1 LANNVSGGLT
11 KTGLGNLTL
20 NTSCTYTGPTV
31 VNAGKLTLA
40 GIDFASPITVKNA
53 GTLAGY
59 TKTGSFTVYP
69 TTTVETGGTLAPSAV
84 DAYNFDVDSLNLADD
99 STLHFTLD
107 ALGYSSFINVSNNVA
122 KVGTDPITVNVSYSG
137 TPINDVTVLQTL
149 YGSIDGDITFALPGG
164 LPTYDSTDAIH
175 GAASIYTDY
184 ANGFVQIKAAGVLTD
199 VVPTWN
205 DLAGG
210 DWNDTGN
217 WGTAPPNPYPQNSGD
232 RAMFVRSLGAGTIP
246 VNLNVSPTLSS
257 MIFDSPMGESY
268 QIDPSDSGK
277 SITLDSSIAKNWY
290 IAVLS
295 GSHTVNADIAM
306 AAGDGQ
312 ALVKVPVASHLTLGG
327 SLGNLTT
334 AAGFTFQST
343 GTLTGNQWDNTMA
356 ITHGVLTLG
365 GNSSFTGPL
374 TMTGYGRLEML
385 QPTSLGTGTAALT
398 LDGQLAYLGAPAT
411 PTTVTIDRNV
421 VFAGAGFLNG
431 VEVPSANVNL
441 NFTGSLSLAPTTN
454 AFRKTGAG
462 TLTFSNA
469 GTNTLPD
476 GDIQVEEGA
485 LKIENGTFD
494 KARVNIYFQNGA
506 GDFFIADTAG
516 KSASLTVDKGA
527 TLTSDGMMIVGANG
541 AAGTLNVT
549 GDSQVTIGQLAKFG
563 VGGTAYI
570 NVDGTSAELHSTLT
584 CLGANW
590 LGGRDVNPALAVVN
604 LTGYGEM
611 HNWGDNT
618 HMGSGAGNV
627 SDHAKFVFEGTNTW
641 AHNGVVDIG
650 DYGSTADVVLN
661 DFASFENPHGYVTIG
676 GNIEVAYPG
685 GTGTVT
691 LNDSA
696 TFTSG
701 RTVCIGDSGAT
712 GVLTLNGGVVT
723 VPALTKGAASVASTI
738 NFNGGTLKA
747 STGVLGWYD
756 AYASKTAAGLG
767 NFIQGTGFAVNVLEG
782 GAKIDSNG
790 LNVTIGQQFQHAGTA
805 ATDGGLT
812 KLGPGSLT
820 LFSKSN
826 YSGPTVVND
835 GTLKLATNVVTQLA
849 TTPDNAAGDRGDGPY
864 ALGRDFSVSAG
875 KTIQVTQLG
884 VFDSLGDGLE
894 ASHIVHISSTDGAT
908 NYAVETVASGT
919 ANPYQRGFRFIALGT
934 PLSLSEGNYRVWVES
949 IGGAGNDAFSGN
961 LVSFDAGNT
970 GAVSI
975 GGSYYNVTTGLIP
988 ATPWNDGSGNADA
1001 DATFSFYDPSG
1012 IITANALPVTTPVLL
1027 GGATG
1032 STPKLDLQGV
1042 NQQIA
1047 SLADVAGAEVMGVVT
1062 NSLTSQEV
1070 ALTLGATSGTTTYGG
1085 SIEGNLSLVKTGASN
1100 QVLSGSLTYT
1110 GNTDIL
1116 AGELAIAGTANLT
1129 TVTGSSSGVLHVCD
1143 GATLTASS
1151 IELGTL
1157 VIGGAPPASAA
1168 SVPEPCTLALLA
1180 LAVLG
1185 LGGMSQRKRMS

>member
-1 LANNVSGGLT
+1 
-11 KTGLGNLTL
+11 
-20 NTSCTYTGPTV
+20 
-31 VNAGKLTLA
+31 
-40 GIDFASPITVKNA
+40 
-53 GTLAGY
+53 
-59 TKTGSFTVYP
+59 
-69 TTTVETGGTLAPSAV
+69 
-84 DAYNFDVDSLNLADD
+84 
-99 STLHFTLD
+99 
-107 ALGYSSFINVSNNVA
+107 
-122 KVGTDPITVNVSYSG
+122 
-137 TPINDVTVLQTL
+137 
-149 YGSIDGDITFALPGG
+149 LPGG
-164 LPTYDSTDAIH
+164 LPTYDSMDGIH
-175 GAASIYTDY
+175 GDASIYTDY
-184 ANGFVQIKAAGVLTD
+184 AGGYVQIKAGGLLAD

-205 DLAGG
+205 DYAGG
-210 DWNDTGN
+210 DWNDTGK
-217 WGTAPPNPYPQNSGD
+217 WGTTPPNPYPQNSGD

-268 QIDPSDSGK
+268 QIDPSDIGK
-277 SITLDSSIAKNWY
+277 SITMDSSIAKNWY

-312 ALVKVPVASHLTLGG
+312 ALIKVPVNSQLTLGG
-327 SLGNLTT
+327 ALSGLTT
-334 AAGFTFQST
+334 DAGFTFEST
-343 GTLTGNQWDNTMA
+343 GTMTGSQWDTTAGPLVM
-356 ITHGVLTLG
+356 THGVLTLG

-385 QPTSLGTGTAALT
+385 QPTSLGTGTAPFT
-398 LDGQLAYLGAPAT
+398 LDGQLAYLGAPAV
-411 PTTVTIDRNV
+411 PTTVTIDRSI
-421 VFAGAGFLNG
+421 VFAGAGLLNG
-431 VEVPSANVNL
+431 IEVPNANVNL
-441 NFTGSLSLAPTTN
+441 NFTGPLSLAPTTVVL
-454 AFRKTGAG
+454 RKTGAG

-485 LKIENGTFD
+485 LNIENGTFN
-494 KARVNIYFQNGA
+494 KARVNILFQEGA
-506 GDFFIADTAG
+506 GDIFVGDTAG
-516 KSASLTVDKGA
+516 KIASMTVKNGA
-527 TLTSDGMMIVGANG
+527 TLNSQSVITVGTNG
-541 AAGTLNVT
+541 GTGTLNVLEGAQFSIASRGDIGKLGTGHVTVSSTSTTAPSKLTIAGPSWLGVNYPDGTPSSAVIELSGTGEMHIGTAHPYENVHLGFGTDSSGTITMT
-549 GDSQVTIGQLAKFG
+549 GDSKFT
-563 VGGTAYI
+563 VETANPNPNMNWGWFNI
-570 NVDGTSAELHSTLT
+570 AD
-584 CLGANW
+584 LGATANIT
-590 LGGRDVNPALAVVN
+590 LSNNASIAV
-604 LTGYGEM
+604 TQSQM
-611 HNWGDNT
+611 CI
-618 HMGSGAGNV
+618 A
-627 SDHAKFVFEGTNTW
+627 
-641 AHNGVVDIG
+641 
-650 DYGSTADVVLN
+650 GST
-661 DFASFENPHGYVTIG
+661 G
-676 GNIEVAYPG
+676 GKG
-685 GTGTVT
+685 HVT

-696 TFTSG
+696 RFSVAGAVHLNGWDT
-701 RTVCIGDSGAT
+701 TVGDEA
-712 GVLTLNGGVVT
+712 VINLNGGT
-723 VPALTKGAASVASTI
+723 FAATQFIAEAGAGSAI
-738 NFNGGTLKA
+738 NFNGGVLKA
-747 STGVLGWYD
+747 
-756 AYASKTAAGLG
+756 TANSD
-767 NFIQGTGFAVNVLEG
+767 NFIAQRSSSASIALNVQAG
-782 GAKIDSNG
+782 GAKIDTAGN
-790 LNVTIGQQFQHAGTA
+790 NVRVFRSFQHDSGAPSL
-805 ATDGGLT
+805 DGGLT
-812 KLGPGSLT
+812 KLGAGTLT
-820 LFSKSN
+820 LNSQSS
-826 YSGPTVVND
+826 YTGSTVVND
-835 GTLKLATNVVTQLA
+835 GTLQLLSAVTTQLA
-849 TTPDNAAGDRGDGPY
+849 STPDNAAGDRGDGPY
-864 ALGRDFSVSAG
+864 ALGRDFSVNAG

-919 ANPYQRGFRFIALGT
+919 ANPYQRGFRFITLGT

-961 LVSFDAGNT
+961 LVGFDAGNT

-1012 IITANALPVTTPVLL
+1012 IIAANALPVTTPVLL

-1062 NSLTSQEV
+1062 NSLSSQEV

-1185 LGGMSQRKRMS
+1185 LGGMAWRKRMS